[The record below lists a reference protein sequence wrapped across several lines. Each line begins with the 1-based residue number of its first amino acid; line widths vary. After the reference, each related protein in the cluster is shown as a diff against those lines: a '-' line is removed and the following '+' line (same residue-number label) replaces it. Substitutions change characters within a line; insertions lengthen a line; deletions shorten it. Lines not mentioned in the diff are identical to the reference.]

1 VKGGELFNL
10 ILEQKFFDEKTAANY
25 IKQIVLAVNYM
36 HLKNIIHR
44 DLKPENILLSSET
57 RPTLKLADFGFSCIL
72 HPDR

>member
-1 VKGGELFNL
+1 MKGGELFDL
-10 ILEQKFFDEKTAANY
+10 ILANKFFAEKTAANY

-36 HLKNIIHR
+36 HLHNIIHR
-44 DLKPENILLSSET
+44 DLKPENILLSSKT